1 MKRRALFAFI
11 LVACMFISTSA
22 WSAPA
27 SPFPIIS
34 EQPDGS
40 SVEVFR
46 RGDEFA
52 NWVET
57 PEGYPLV
64 KNTATGFWEYAY
76 VSGNTLTT
84 SGTVYRSNDF
94 PPAGVVRGYKPSQ
107 AFVQQRRLA
116 AYGGSAP
123 DRGTWN
129 PRPVSGTRKIL
140 AIRVGFADQALNPA
154 VNNTANDFFGATNS
168 VKKYY
173 ADQSR
178 GTLQIISAWG
188 GSGVVEVT
196 LDAGDFNGGNHP
208 RDLLD
213 DDTVGVVAAHGNE
226 VAFLESVLAKAAAQ
240 GVSFASFDTNGDGR
254 ITPDELCVYLIV
266 AGYEGSGSFGSP
278 SVWAHAWF
286 SWTGQGTAH
295 EVSIAGK
302 ILSDWAMNG
311 ELYDDGV
318 RMPFGVVVHELG
330 HQFCKLPDLYDVAQY
345 NEGLGHFSLMAGGS
359 WGCLPLATPGSTPVN
374 LDAWS
379 RQYLGWETPQTPSS
393 GTITLGTPFNGQHS
407 AVRLSSP
414 SHRST
419 EYFLAEVR
427 ALSGWDAGLGGLRGF
442 SGVAGFIGGLLIL
455 HVDDT
460 VGSGSLDQANDFN
473 KYVAGQNQ
481 GCMAVEANG
490 SYMASN
496 GSPSNM
502 ARGSAYTLWYNGNP
516 NYFGDGTF
524 TGSSSPNSNFYNG
537 TTSGIELRSISAG
550 GTTMTADLT
559 VPAPAVP
566 VAGLVVAPQAHSLAV
581 GGTVTL
587 TASITPDNA
596 SNPSVTWTSDNP
608 SVATVTPL
616 LASGNIAAVTRGAT
630 VRAISN
636 GTARITVSTTDGS
649 NLTATSTITVGG
661 GGSGSGGGGCSVG
674 AGATIPAVLLLMV
687 PLAMLLK
694 RK

>member
-11 LVACMFISTSA
+11 LVACMFVSTSA

-27 SPFPIIS
+27 SPFPVIS

-40 SVEVFR
+40 PVEVFR
-46 RGDEFA
+46 RGDEFV

-76 VSGNTLTT
+76 VSGNTLTA

-107 AFVQQRRLA
+107 SFVQQQRLA
-116 AYGGSAP
+116 AFGGSAP

-129 PRPVSGTRKIL
+129 PIPVSGTRKIL
-140 AIRVGFADQALNPA
+140 AIRVGFVDRALATAAND
-154 VNNTANDFFGATNS
+154 TANAFFGATNS

-178 GTLQIISAWG
+178 GSLQIISAWG

-196 LDAGDFNGGNHP
+196 LDAGDFNNGNHP
-208 RDLLD
+208 
-213 DDTVGVVAAHGNE
+213 GVLISDGNNTTAHANE

-266 AGYEGSGSFGSP
+266 AGYEESGSALTP
-278 SVWAHAWF
+278 SVWAHAWS
-286 SWTGQGTAH
+286 SWTNMGAAH

-302 ILSDWAMNG
+302 MLSDWAMNG
-311 ELYDDGV
+311 ELYDIGV
-318 RMPFGVVVHELG
+318 QMPFGVVAHELG

-359 WGCLPLATPGSTPVN
+359 WGRVAAATPGSTPVN

-393 GTITLGTPFNGQHS
+393 GTITLGTPFNGQYA
-407 AVRLSSP
+407 AVRLSSS

-427 ALSGWDAGLGGLRGF
+427 ALSGWDAGLGGLSGF

-460 VGSGSLDQANDFN
+460 VGSGSLEQANDFN
-473 KYVAGQNQ
+473 RYVAGQNQ

-496 GSPSNM
+496 GSPSNL

-516 NYFGDGTF
+516 NYIGNGTF
-524 TGSSSPNSNFYNG
+524 TGSSNPNSNFYNG
-537 TTSGIELRSISAG
+537 TSSGIEIRSISAG
-550 GTTMTADLT
+550 GTTMTANLT
-559 VPAPAVP
+559 IPAPAVP
-566 VAGLVVAPQAHSLAV
+566 VTGLVVAPQAHSLAV
-581 GGTVTL
+581 GGAVTL

-616 LASGNIAAVTRGAT
+616 LASGSIAAVTRGAT

-649 NLTATSTITVGG
+649 NLSATSTITVGG
-661 GGSGSGGGGCSVG
+661 GSGSSGGGCTVG